1 MELVQAQ
8 SLDTVRL
15 DDDAGTSS
23 VLTIGTFDGVH
34 RGHQHLLSQLVWR
47 ARDCGRMS
55 ITLSFHPRPR
65 NVLNP
70 HSQVTYLSTPQERA
84 KLMAPLGVDKL
95 LVVPFTRTLAET
107 PAEVFVRLLHDRLG
121 MRELW
126 VGSDFAMGRRREA
139 DVPRLQELGDAIGFT
154 CRTVEPLRIDGHIV
168 SSTRVRRL
176 VSRGEV
182 EEAARLLGRP
192 YNVSA
197 RVAQGDHRG
206 HSLGFPTA
214 NLHVA
219 ADRTMPADGVY
230 VVWATVQGA
239 RRPGARYGGVAN
251 VGVRPSFGGDEKVLE
266 VHILDFEGNLYDSD
280 LVVHFVRFLRPERR
294 FERVED
300 LVEQMT
306 RDAAQA
312 RELLA
317 AGGEPWTQKVQP

>member
-1 MELVQAQ
+1 MELVQAR

-15 DDDAGTSS
+15 DDGAGTSS

-47 ARDCGRMS
+47 ARTCGRTS

-65 NVLNP
+65 NVLN
-70 HSQVTYLSTPQERA
+70 SRAQVTYLSTPQERA
-84 KLMAPLGVDKL
+84 ELMAPLGVDKL
-95 LVVPFTRTLAET
+95 VVVPFTRALAET
-107 PAEVFVRLLHDRLG
+107 PAEVFVRMLHDRLG

-126 VGSDFAMGRRREA
+126 VGNDFAMGRGREA
-139 DVPRLQELGDAIGFT
+139 DVPRLQALGEAIGYT

-168 SSTRVRRL
+168 SSTRLRRM
-176 VSRGEV
+176 VIRGEV

-192 YNVSA
+192 YSVSA

-239 RRPGARYGGVAN
+239 RRLGARYGGVAN
-251 VGVRPSFGGDEKVLE
+251 VGVRPSFGGGGKVLE
-266 VHILDFEGNLYDSD
+266 VHILDFEGDLYDSELIVD
-280 LVVHFVRFLRPERR
+280 FLGFLRPERR
-294 FERVED
+294 FERAEA

-317 AGGEPWTQKVQP
+317 TGGELWTPTVQP

>member
-8 SLDTVRL
+8 SLDTVML
-15 DDDAGTSS
+15 DDSAATSS

-47 ARDCGRMS
+47 ARTCGRTS
-55 ITLSFHPRPR
+55 IILSFDPRPR

-70 HSQVTYLSTPQERA
+70 QSQITYLSTPQERA
-84 KLMAPLGVDKL
+84 ELMAPLGVDKL
-95 LVVPFTRTLAET
+95 LIVPFTQALAET
-107 PAEVFVRLLHDRLG
+107 PAEVFVRVLHERLG

-126 VGSDFAMGRRREA
+126 VGSDFAMGRGREA
-139 DVPRLQELGDAIGFT
+139 DVPRLQELGEAIGFR

-168 SSTRVRRL
+168 SSTRIRRL
-176 VSRGEV
+176 VIRGEV

-192 YNVSA
+192 YSVSA
-197 RVAQGDHRG
+197 HVARGDQRG
-206 HSLGFPTA
+206 RSLGFPTA

-230 VVWATVQGA
+230 VVRATVQNA
-239 RRPGARYGGVAN
+239 HYGGVAN
-251 VGVRPSFGGDEKVLE
+251 VGVRPSFGGGGKVLE

-280 LVVHFVRFLRPERR
+280 LIVHFVRFLRPERR
-294 FERVED
+294 FERVEA

-317 AGGEPWTQKVQP
+317 AGGQLWPQQVQP